1 MKKIF
6 FILFLF
12 YTTLAFAQNV
22 EFTKENFMEDKDA
35 LSIARKDI
43 ETGDV
48 FYIRGPKYYKQA
60 INPYVAANQFN
71 PNNALLNFKLGK
83 CYLYSSFK
91 LKSIPHLEKALVLN
105 PKIDPKIH
113 YYLGI
118 AYHLNMK
125 WDKAIDEFKTFRK
138 KLSPED
144 SIKYKDEIKKHID
157 ECFVGKDQVQNPNRV
172 VSGNIENVGPQVNS
186 QYSEYKPVV
195 SADESIMMFTSC
207 RPNTTG
213 GKIANDIN

>member
-91 LKSIPHLEKALVLN
+91 LKSIPN
-105 PKIDPKIH
+105 I
-113 YYLGI
+113 Y
-118 AYHLNMK
+118 
-125 WDKAIDEFKTFRK
+125 TC
-138 KLSPED
+138 D
-144 SIKYKDEIKKHID
+144 SIL
-157 ECFVGKDQVQNPNRV
+157 
-172 VSGNIENVGPQVNS
+172 GPINHVNLFS
-186 QYSEYKPVV
+186 
-195 SADESIMMFTSC
+195 
-207 RPNTTG
+207 TG
-213 GKIANDIN
+213 VCGCCLYII